1 MVCVCVCVCVRACVR
16 FYKQESDVVCSSK
29 TNERTKKASTSS
41 SSSREVELDCFVAVF
56 VLEQE
61 LQKERERERE
71 RDADLFF
78 GFFHFFA
85 KRAGRRKKRSC
96 STFPSHK
103 KKRATMADVQHERGY
118 QKQVGVNVG

>member
-41 SSSREVELDCFVAVF
+41 SSSRVELDCFVAVF

-61 LQKERERERE
+61 LQKERERERCG
-71 RDADLFF
+71 LIFW
-78 GFFHFFA
+78 FFHFLQKEPDEG
-85 KRAGRRKKRSC
+85 KREA
-96 STFPSHK
+96 
-103 KKRATMADVQHERGY
+103 VQHFLHIKKSEQPWLTYSTREVIRNKSALTSG
-118 QKQVGVNVG
+118 K

>member
-1 MVCVCVCVCVRACVR
+1 VCVCACVR

-61 LQKERERERE
+61 LQKERERERCG
-71 RDADLFF
+71 LIFW
-78 GFFHFFA
+78 FFHFLQKEPDEG
-85 KRAGRRKKRSC
+85 KREA
-96 STFPSHK
+96 
-103 KKRATMADVQHERGY
+103 VQHFLHIKKSEQPWLTYSTREVIRNKSALTSG
-118 QKQVGVNVG
+118 K

>member
-1 MVCVCVCVCVRACVR
+1 MR

-61 LQKERERERE
+61 LQKERERER
-71 RDADLFF
+71 DADLFF
-78 GFFHFFA
+78 GFFIFLQKEPDEG
-85 KRAGRRKKRSC
+85 KREA
-96 STFPSHK
+96 
-103 KKRATMADVQHERGY
+103 VQHFLHIKKSEQPWLTYSTREVIRNKSALTSG
-118 QKQVGVNVG
+118 K